1 MFVSQ
6 KSYIEALTPSVVIFG
21 DRDSKGVIKVNWGH
35 KGGDL
40 IW

>member
-6 KSYIEALTPSVVIFG
+6 KSYIEALTPSVALFG
-21 DRDSKGVIKVNWGH
+21 DRDSKGVIKVHWGS
-35 KGGDL
+35 KGGAL